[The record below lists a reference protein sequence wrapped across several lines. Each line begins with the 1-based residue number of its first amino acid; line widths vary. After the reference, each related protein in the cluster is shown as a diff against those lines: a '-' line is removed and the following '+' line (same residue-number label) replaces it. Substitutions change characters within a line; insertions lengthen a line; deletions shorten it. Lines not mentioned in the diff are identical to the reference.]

1 MKIRL
6 VCATRFSQDD
16 FFKKA
21 ALGRSY
27 TIYKPVMPML
37 EIFLFPDNTQG
48 LPIVYNQVIEYS
60 INDPAILV
68 FVHDDVQLSDFY
80 WSNHITFS
88 LNKFNIV
95 GVVGNTRRCPK
106 QASWYFLNDECLRDD
121 VQYLSGIVGHGK
133 GFPMKN
139 ISVYGEADQECK
151 LLDGLL
157 LAVNSQTLIDHQLR
171 FDPQFEFHFYDM
183 DFCRQAE
190 LKGLTMGTCHISVIH
205 ESEGNFHEAWKE
217 VYKKY
222 LEKYKE

>member
-6 VCATRFSQDD
+6 VCATRFSQED

-21 ALGRSY
+21 ALGRSFLL
-27 TIYKPVMPML
+27 YKAVIPAL
-37 EIFLFPDNTQG
+37 EIYVFPDNTKG
-48 LPIVYNQVIEYS
+48 LPVIYNEAIEHAAH
-60 INDPAILV
+60 NPAILV
-68 FVHDDVQLSDFY
+68 FVHDDVHLNDFY
-80 WSNHITFS
+80 WCNHLRSALLSFD
-88 LNKFNIV
+88 IV
-95 GVVGNTRRCPK
+95 GTVGNKRRSPK
-106 QASWYFLNDECLRDD
+106 QASWFFLNDSFLRDD

-139 ISVYGEADQECK
+139 ISVYGEPGQECK

-190 LKGLTMGTCHISVIH
+190 LKGLKMGTCHVSVIH
-205 ESEGNFHEAWKE
+205 ESEGDFNETWKKT
-217 VYKKY
+217 YQQYLAKY
-222 LEKYKE
+222 QE